1 MGMLENKTIVV
12 TGAANGIGAETAK
25 QVRALGAAVVGVDLV
40 EPDGHVDRFVAADLS
55 KADAIKAAV
64 REIGPGID
72 GLANIA
78 GLPPTAGRVAVLGV
92 NFVGLR
98 AFTEAMI
105 GNLNEGA
112 AIVNLASL
120 AGAGW
125 PERAAAVKAFID
137 GAAFDNIDVLCDAH
151 GIDDSA
157 SYFFSKEA
165 LICWTMQNRW
175 TWRER
180 GVRMNCVSPGPVET
194 RILPDFLA
202 TLGERA
208 EEDMKAMDRPG
219 RPADVAPV
227 VAFLLSDAS
236 AWIRGANIPTDG
248 GLFSHIQVNMH
259 GLN

>member
-1 MGMLENKTIVV
+1 MLESKTIVV

-25 QVRALGAAVVGVDLV
+25 RVRALGATVVGVDLV
-40 EPDGHVDRFVAADLS
+40 EPKDPVDRFVAADLS
-55 KADAIKAAV
+55 KADAIKTAV
-64 REIGPGID
+64 REIGPGIN

-125 PERAAAVKAFID
+125 PARAAAVKAFIEK
-137 GAAFDNIDVLCDAH
+137 AAFDNIDALCEAH

-208 EEDMKAMDRPG
+208 VEDMKIMDRPG
-219 RPADVAPV
+219 RPEDIAPA
-227 VAFLLSDAS
+227 VAFLLSDGAG
-236 AWIRGANIPTDG
+236 WIRGANIPVDG
-248 GLFSHIQVNMH
+248 GLLSHLQGNMH